1 MDDRLA
7 LCMAIIVTLRFVTD
21 PWSPSSGSLSNCSA
35 DGAWLAILLSK
46 STESVQ
52 AGNLFLGGGSY
63 GRQTPQPESAWL
75 PLGRHSEW
83 QGALFVV
90 RPKKMIRWQRGACSI
105 KMHYRLS

>member
-21 PWSPSSGSLSNCSA
+21 P
-35 DGAWLAILLSK
+35 ILLSK